1 MVYKLDKPECLHAH
15 LSYLMNLI
23 DLRREI
29 NVKTKLLN
37 FLICLV
43 FTMIWSSLSYTNTA
57 PYLTVVLGL
66 LTMITL
72 AWIAV
77 EQSNHIE
84 QLGKSITA
92 LCVTSPFNDPDESDR
107 LSENGQH
114 FT

>member
-29 NVKTKLLN
+29 NVKIKLLN
-37 FLICLV
+37 FLIFLV
-43 FTMIWSSLSYTNTA
+43 FTMIWSSLSNTNSA

-77 EQSNHIE
+77 AQSNHIE
-84 QLGKSITA
+84 QLGKV
-92 LCVTSPFNDPDESDR
+92 LLRCVLHHPLMILMNQTV
-107 LSENGQH
+107 
-114 FT
+114 